1 MSPARLVGK
10 VPGEDPDCDDARGKP
25 KHEKR
30 NLGRRDGRRDDAGA
44 GGARPRRRPA
54 GLEFGRLLARCARW
68 PWERIQF
75 LQDRINRG
83 ISDGSL
89 NRGEGMRAQQQ
100 LNNIK
105 RQAWQMRRRGGGQL
119 NARDNAWLQREL
131 DNLSRRLRW
140 LRHNGW

>member
-1 MSPARLVGK
+1 
-10 VPGEDPDCDDARGKP
+10 
-25 KHEKR
+25 
-30 NLGRRDGRRDDAGA
+30 
-44 GGARPRRRPA
+44 
-54 GLEFGRLLARCARW
+54 
-68 PWERIQF
+68 
-75 LQDRINRG
+75 
-83 ISDGSL
+83 
-89 NRGEGMRAQQQ
+89 MRAQQQ

>member
-1 MSPARLVGK
+1 MKSVFVG
-10 VPGEDPDCDDARGKP
+10 AAM
-25 KHEKR
+25 
-30 NLGRRDGRRDDAGA
+30 AGA
-44 GGARPRRRPA
+44 MMLAPVGLAPASAQPGWNGNAFWRGAPGGT
-54 GLEFGRLLARCARW
+54 
-68 PWERIQF
+68 WERIQF

-89 NRGEGMRAQQQ
+89 NRGEGMRAQAQ

-105 RQAWQMRRRGGGQL
+105 RQAWQMRRRDGGQL